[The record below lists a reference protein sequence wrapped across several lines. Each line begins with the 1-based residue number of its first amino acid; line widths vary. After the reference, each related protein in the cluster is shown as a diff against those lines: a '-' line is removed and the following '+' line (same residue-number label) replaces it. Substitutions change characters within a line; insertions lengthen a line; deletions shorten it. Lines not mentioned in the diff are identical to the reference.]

1 MGRERERWRKEEE
14 GESGRRLRENWESDR
29 AKRENG
35 KEKSG
40 VGCGGGESEGGG
52 GEWRQREGRFSS
64 GVLTAGSN
72 KSMRYTG
79 V

>member
-14 GESGRRLRENWESDR
+14 GESGRRLRENWGER
-29 AKRENG
+29 QGKEGKRER
-35 KEKSG
+35 EK
-40 VGCGGGESEGGG
+40 GCGVCGGESEGGG